1 MQNIFVQSISP
12 LSLIKLNGAFFARL
26 CPNGTGAN
34 LINSLDTSRSRKRSR
49 RTNQRC
55 PAEISKAFRTR
66 LLSSCSLHPTQS
78 REGPLICYHRYLR
91 HQRLLCLRAAI
102 VKMHLHMKLCIHF
115 LSATRCKFMQ
125 IQYRH
130 RLFLS
135 DLARGRCLRPEQSSS
150 PNFSMGHHSLN
161 LCTHHAS
168 SMSLYYLPAK
178 HTHILPE
185 NRCCMLQSVDSR
197 LYLPIESKSQ
207 GTNCRV
213 GASKLFY
220 ALFFFEFFRGTCS
233 SRSPLLSSSL
243 QLSILQNV
251 ACVDFVDVFIFR
263 SKRIKRI
270 LLILQF
276 YRYLSIY
283 VPFVI
288 YFVQSTVQMVEIYRI
303 LLGSW

>member
-1 MQNIFVQSISP
+1 MSCRDFEGFQDTSV
-12 LSLIKLNGAFFARL
+12 IKLFS
-26 CPNGTGAN
+26 P
-34 LINSLDTSRSRKRSR
+34 SDTKPRGS
-49 RTNQRC
+49 
-55 PAEISKAFRTR
+55 ID
-66 LLSSCSLHPTQS
+66 LLSSISTTSTPSVPQRSNRQNASSYETLHSLPFCH
-78 REGPLICYHRYLR
+78 E
-91 HQRLLCLRAAI
+91 
-102 VKMHLHMKLCIHF
+102 
-115 LSATRCKFMQ
+115 MQ

-197 LYLPIESKSQ
+197 LYFPIESKSQ
-207 GTNCRV
+207 GTNTEKL
-213 GASKLFY
+213 SKEI
-220 ALFFFEFFRGTCS
+220 LFFSSFCGGTCS

-251 ACVDFVDVFIFR
+251 ACVDFVHVFIFR
-263 SKRIKRI
+263 SKRINEFFDFTKLTDI
-270 LLILQF
+270 CPYTF
-276 YRYLSIY
+276 HS
-283 VPFVI
+283 
-288 YFVQSTVQMVEIYRI
+288 
-303 LLGSW
+303 